1 MKWQRK
7 ELANKISIQRR
18 VKQMADLEY
27 GVCGVCGKQN
37 VRVHRKYYNYPDIKC
52 ECHSPHHFD
61 LVLHCDDCE
70 PKQPTYTRIQ
80 VRTDILRTE

>member
-1 MKWQRK
+1 
-7 ELANKISIQRR
+7 
-18 VKQMADLEY
+18 MADLEY

-61 LVLHCDDCE
+61 LVLHCDDCK
-70 PKQPTYTRIQ
+70 PKQPMFTRIQ
-80 VRTDILRTE
+80 VRTDTLRTE